1 MPVTEPARE
10 SVVTADPNDAAAEVA
25 ELMSKHNVGCV
36 VITRGQEPVGIV
48 TDRDIVVETI
58 ADGIVPPGLTA
69 SDIMTADV
77 VTADADAGVLEQCSK
92 MCDAEVRRMP
102 LVKDGRLVGIITM
115 DDILPQLADK
125 FQELA
130 AVIKAESPP
139 Y

>member
-1 MPVTEPARE
+1 MPVTERVRE
-10 SVVTADPNDAAAEVA
+10 SVVTANPRDAAAEVA
-25 ELMSKHNVGCV
+25 ELMSENNVGCV

-69 SDIMTADV
+69 SDIMTDTI
-77 VTADADAGVLEQCSK
+77 VTADADAEVFEWCST
-92 MCDAEVRRMP
+92 MCEAEVRRMP
-102 LVKDGRLVGIITM
+102 LVRDGRLVGIITM
-115 DDILPQLADK
+115 DDILQQLAEK

-130 AVIKAESPP
+130 DVVAAESPP